1 LAPDGR
7 ALFEA
12 CCANH
17 LEVAELL
24 LERGANPNAG
34 LDSSGCCLTIGEVY
48 HGDRA
53 KPLQQLL
60 RRHGA
65 YTPPYSMSAQQMK
78 QAIRDDHEV
87 VRDGEFPGNVMRQ
100 RDSGLLDLYLESD
113 PTVLDCLDFGDV
125 VTYPRSPPL
134 VRKLL
139 ARGLDPNR
147 PDWLGKTFLH
157 ACAEVGA
164 WSTAAVFL
172 SAGADINARELE
184 FQGTPLAAAV
194 RACGDTDPKQADR
207 RCRMVEFL
215 LKRGAATNLPGD
227 EPWATPLAWATR
239 RGYGEIAELLK
250 QHGAT

>member
-1 LAPDGR
+1 KDAGLAGRVDSGRVSPRSHAAREGHLHIVRLLLERGAEPNTPEDLAPDGR

-12 CCANH
+12 CCANR

-24 LERGANPNAG
+24 LEHGANPNAG
-34 LDSSGCCLTIGEVY
+34 LDSSGCCLTIGRVY

-100 RDSGLLDLYLESD
+100 RDPELLDLYLDSD
-113 PTVLDCLDFGDV
+113 PTVPNRLDFGDV
-125 VTYPRSPPL
+125 VTDPRSPAL

-147 PDWLGKTFLH
+147 
-157 ACAEVGA
+157 
-164 WSTAAVFL
+164 
-172 SAGADINARELE
+172 
-184 FQGTPLAAAV
+184 
-194 RACGDTDPKQADR
+194 
-207 RCRMVEFL
+207 
-215 LKRGAATNLPGD
+215 
-227 EPWATPLAWATR
+227 
-239 RGYGEIAELLK
+239 
-250 QHGAT
+250 